1 MTSYGYLRVSTT
13 DGRQTTRSQ
22 KAALRTAGVTEFR
35 EEHISGTKSHNRRP
49 VLASLLN
56 ELKEGDNLWVYDV
69 SRLARSLGDLLE
81 IAKTLQNKGA
91 HLRSV
96 QQGVLETGT
105 PTGELML
112 SILGAIHQFEVSLL
126 REKTKAGV
134 AAAHA
139 AGRFGGRTPK
149 LNSTQV
155 EEVRRLRA
163 EGASVS
169 RIGRL
174 FGISRP
180 TVYRALDEGYRA
192 ACVPTKYKFD
202 RMDRT

>member
-1 MTSYGYLRVSTT
+1 MTVYGYLRVSTG

-22 KAALRTAGVTEFR
+22 RSALRSAGVTEFR
-35 EEHISGTKSHNRRP
+35 EEHISGTKGHTVRP
-49 VLASLLN
+49 VLASLLD
-56 ELKEGDNLWVYDV
+56 ELQEGDQLWVYDL

-81 IAKTLQNKGA
+81 IAKTLQEKGVQ
-91 HLRSV
+91 LRSV
-96 QQGVLETGT
+96 QQGIIETGT

-139 AGRFGGRTPK
+139 AGRYGGRTPK
-149 LNSTQV
+149 LNRTQV
-155 EEVRRLRA
+155 AEARRLRA
-163 EGASVS
+163 QGASIS
-169 RIGRL
+169 HIGKL
-174 FGISRP
+174 FGVSRP

-192 ACVPTKYKFD
+192 A
-202 RMDRT
+202 

>member
-1 MTSYGYLRVSTT
+1 MTAYGYLRVSTT

-22 KAALRTAGVTEFR
+22 KAALRDAGVTEFL
-35 EEHISGTKSHNRRP
+35 EEHISGTKGHTQRP
-49 VLASLLN
+49 VLAELLDD
-56 ELKEGDNLWVYDV
+56 LQAGDELWVYDL
-69 SRLARSLGDLLE
+69 SRLARSLGDLLA
-81 IAKTLQNKGA
+81 IAQTLQLKGV

-139 AGRFGGRTPK
+139 AGRYGGRTPK
-149 LNSTQV
+149 LNRTQV
-155 EEVRRLRA
+155 EEIRRLRA
-163 EGASVS
+163 DGASIA
-169 RIGRL
+169 RIGKL
-174 FGISRP
+174 FGVSRP
-180 TVYRALDEGYRA
+180 TVYRALDDNYRA
-192 ACVPTKYKFD
+192 VA
-202 RMDRT
+202 